1 MTVSFGFDG
10 DLKRLADYVEDVRG
24 TEVLSLGRSLEI
36 IKDLGDANTVAAD
49 YELDGFVGTH
59 AIGHA
64 RMATESDV
72 DIANAHPYWAYPFP
86 DVAVVH
92 NGQLTNYHQW
102 RRRLERAGHRFQSE
116 CDSEIIAVYL
126 AERMAQGDSLEDSM
140 RRSLGELDGVF
151 TYICVTEDALGVAKD
166 ELGAKPLVLYESDDI
181 VALASEEIAIR
192 KVVDRE
198 IETYDPYEGAVM
210 VWTTLT
216 TTYDARG
223 LVELDGT
230 IPKVSEIDGERAVL
244 EARDLSTRKINAEL
258 RWLLY
263 EQGVKDVTILNPSAR
278 HSLGVGIL
286 TRCRVTFEGSLGYF
300 GCGLGDGAEF
310 QINGRVGWSVAENMM
325 SGVVVIESNA
335 GSLAGAALRGGDLVV
350 KGQVGARTGIDQKGG
365 TILVL
370 GDAGSMT
377 GFMMQ
382 RGRQIICGDVGPGL
396 GDSMYDGTIYVGGKV
411 AALGIDCVEGEWT
424 DADTE
429 LIERK
434 FSIYGLGAP
443 PQFTKFVCG
452 KKLYNYDSLEPS
464 ERKLV
469 L

>member
-1 MTVSFGFDG
+1 MCGIAGIIYRDGGGERRVGHDMTAMLQAMKHRGPDSTGYALYRPEAEGYVMHVKLAESNGHQDFDLAERLRRQRADIESRMKASGAAISSIDSGTSDHAMTVLFGFDG
-10 DLKRLADYVEDVRG
+10 DLKQLADYVEDVRG

-36 IKDLGDANTVAAD
+36 IKDLGDAETVAAD
-49 YELDGFVGTH
+49 YNLDSFVGTH

-151 TYICVTEDALGVAKD
+151 TYLCVTEDALGVAKD

-210 VWTTLT
+210 VWTT
-216 TTYDARG
+216 
-223 LVELDGT
+223 
-230 IPKVSEIDGERAVL
+230 
-244 EARDLSTRKINAEL
+244 
-258 RWLLY
+258 
-263 EQGVKDVTILNPSAR
+263 
-278 HSLGVGIL
+278 
-286 TRCRVTFEGSLGYF
+286 
-300 GCGLGDGAEF
+300 
-310 QINGRVGWSVAENMM
+310 
-325 SGVVVIESNA
+325 
-335 GSLAGAALRGGDLVV
+335 
-350 KGQVGARTGIDQKGG
+350 
-365 TILVL
+365 
-370 GDAGSMT
+370 
-377 GFMMQ
+377 
-382 RGRQIICGDVGPGL
+382 
-396 GDSMYDGTIYVGGKV
+396 
-411 AALGIDCVEGEWT
+411 
-424 DADTE
+424 
-429 LIERK
+429 
-434 FSIYGLGAP
+434 
-443 PQFTKFVCG
+443 
-452 KKLYNYDSLEPS
+452 
-464 ERKLV
+464 
-469 L
+469 